1 MSDILPESGLI
12 YTYLV
17 TKFLTYRIFQKNL
30 CVGEWYI
37 LYFWND
43 QIVVHNGVET
53 DFWLRHYFVW
63 YIAWKWSHLYIFS
76 DKISYLQIFSEKPLC
91 GRVIYFIFLKWLT
104 CRFFQKNPLWQ
115 EWSTNGVETDFWLRH
130 YFVWYIA
137 WKWSHLYIFSDKI
150 SYLQIF
156 SEKPCVG
163 EWYILYFWDVQ
174 IGVHNGVETDFWLR
188 HYFVWYIAWKWS
200 HLYIFSDKISYLQNF
215 SEKPCVGEWYILYF
229 WNDQIVVHNGV
240 ETDFWLRHYFV
251 WYIAWKWSHL
261 YIFSDKISYLQ
272 IFSEKPLC
280 GRVIYFIF
288 LKWPNCCP
296 QWCRDGFLIKALF
309 CLIYCLKVVSSIH
322 IQWQNFLLADFFR
335 KTPVGKSDIFYIF
348 EMSKLVSAMVSR
360 SIFD

>member
-12 YTYLV
+12 YTYSV
-17 TKFLTYRIFQKNL
+17 TKF
-30 CVGEWYI
+30 
-37 LYFWND
+37 
-43 QIVVHNGVET
+43 
-53 DFWLRHYFVW
+53 
-63 YIAWKWSHLYIFS
+63 
-76 DKISYLQIFSEKPLC
+76 
-91 GRVIYFIFLKWLT
+91 LT
-104 CRFFQKNPLWQ
+104 CRFFQK
-115 EWSTNGVETDFWLRH
+115 
-130 YFVWYIA
+130 
-137 WKWSHLYIFSDKI
+137 
-150 SYLQIF
+150 
-156 SEKPCVG
+156 KPCVG

-174 IGVHNGVETDFWLR
+174 IDVHNGVETDFWLR

-251 WYIAWKWSHL
+251 LIYCLKWSHLYIFSPYLQNFSEKKPLCGRSHL

-272 IFSEKPLC
+272 NFSEKPLC

-360 SIFD
+360 RFLIKALFCLIYCLKVVSSIHI

>member
-1 MSDILPESGLI
+1 M
-12 YTYLV
+12 
-17 TKFLTYRIFQKNL
+17 TKFLTYRIFQKN
-30 CVGEWYI
+30 
-37 LYFWND
+37 
-43 QIVVHNGVET
+43 
-53 DFWLRHYFVW
+53 
-63 YIAWKWSHLYIFS
+63 
-76 DKISYLQIFSEKPLC
+76 
-91 GRVIYFIFLKWLT
+91 
-104 CRFFQKNPLWQ
+104 
-115 EWSTNGVETDFWLRH
+115 
-130 YFVWYIA
+130 
-137 WKWSHLYIFSDKI
+137 
-150 SYLQIF
+150 
-156 SEKPCVG
+156 
-163 EWYILYFWDVQ
+163 
-174 IGVHNGVETDFWLR
+174 
-188 HYFVWYIAWKWS
+188 
-200 HLYIFSDKISYLQNF
+200 
-215 SEKPCVGEWYILYF
+215 PCVGEWYILYF

-272 IFSEKPLC
+272 NFSEKPLCGRVIYFIFLKWPNCCPQWCRDGFLIKALFCPIYCLKVVSSIHIQWQNFLLTDFFRKTLC